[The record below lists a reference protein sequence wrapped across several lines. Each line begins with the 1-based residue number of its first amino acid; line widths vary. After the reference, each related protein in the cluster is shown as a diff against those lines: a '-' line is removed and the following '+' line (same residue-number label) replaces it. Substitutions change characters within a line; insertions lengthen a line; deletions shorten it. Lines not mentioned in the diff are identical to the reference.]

1 MRSRSS
7 IKQYT
12 PPSPIIN
19 QSRCKNGASF
29 FQIHRGT
36 VPALK
41 LELMFPAGRPYEAK
55 KGLAT
60 ATLQLIKGGT
70 TKKSATKVAD
80 GFDHWGSSVNF
91 DYYVDQCGI
100 KVYVLEKYLAKVL
113 PLLIEMLSEA
123 VFPASERKLYKRQQK
138 EKLRSDDLRGDV
150 VAYRTF
156 TEHLFGTKHPYGY
169 NSTVESIEEINRE
182 DLINHFQSH
191 YCMDRCK
198 IFLSGSFEE
207 STANLIQDTLGNLRL
222 KNHRPPRRHLPHK
235 FPPPG
240 NFQIL
245 LQDSVQ
251 TSIRL
256 GRRLFNRQHPDYVS
270 MYVFNTLL
278 GGYYGSNLMQN
289 LREKNG
295 LTYHIYSSLDTF
307 MLDGYFLISTE
318 VDKLRSPLAIREI
331 YAEINRLKA
340 KPVKASELQTVKNYL
355 LGSFLQYFE
364 NAFAES
370 ELIRVLSLEGGKA
383 AFVQLI
389 EGIKNVTAED
399 IQRIAKKY
407 FQEKDLTLIT
417 VG

>member
-1 MRSRSS
+1 
-7 IKQYT
+7 
-12 PPSPIIN
+12 
-19 QSRCKNGASF
+19 
-29 FQIHRGT
+29 
-36 VPALK
+36 
-41 LELMFPAGRPYEAK
+41 
-55 KGLAT
+55 
-60 ATLQLIKGGT
+60 
-70 TKKSATKVAD
+70 
-80 GFDHWGSSVNF
+80 
-91 DYYVDQCGI
+91 
-100 KVYVLEKYLAKVL
+100 
-113 PLLIEMLSEA
+113 
-123 VFPASERKLYKRQQK
+123 
-138 EKLRSDDLRGDV
+138 
-150 VAYRTF
+150 
-156 TEHLFGTKHPYGY
+156 
-169 NSTVESIEEINRE
+169 
-182 DLINHFQSH
+182 
-191 YCMDRCK
+191 
-198 IFLSGSFEE
+198 
-207 STANLIQDTLGNLRL
+207 
-222 KNHRPPRRHLPHK
+222 
-235 FPPPG
+235 
-240 NFQIL
+240 
-245 LQDSVQ
+245 
-251 TSIRL
+251 
-256 GRRLFNRQHPDYVS
+256 

-370 ELIRVLSLEGGKA
+370 ELIRVLSLEGEKA